1 MKRKTKPV
9 HKKKHLN
16 RKGKNPYFLY
26 LGLFIFFLIVGIIIG
41 KQITENKKRQILAEQ
56 KKAEIERLNKLKE
69 KFSVKTVYTSVHD

>member
-9 HKKKHLN
+9 HSKRHVSRN
-16 RKGKNPYFLY
+16 EKNPYLLY
-26 LGLFIFFLIVGIIIG
+26 LGLFIFFLLVGLIIG
-41 KQITENKKRQILAEQ
+41 KQITEMKKREVLTEQ